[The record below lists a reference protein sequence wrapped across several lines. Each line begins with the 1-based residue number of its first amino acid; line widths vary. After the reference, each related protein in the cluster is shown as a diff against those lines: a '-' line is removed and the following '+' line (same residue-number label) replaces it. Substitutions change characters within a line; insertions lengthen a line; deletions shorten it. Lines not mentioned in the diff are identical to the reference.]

1 MITAG
6 AIPAAATSPS
16 VSVPTRRR
24 PAESSSDVESSADEH
39 DDDEG
44 GAALEHKKRRRSGRS
59 LMAGGNWKERAMRI
73 LAAALL
79 AAWLA
84 SLLFLGT
91 ARIGVA
97 VAVPRKTKE
106 VVTQIN
112 AREESMNWAV
122 ETAATLKRRRL
133 RRPIPEI
140 WRKPNN
146 NGFERCIERPKT
158 KCLTCNVTVGYLVVH
173 ANGGL
178 NQMRMGISDMV
189 AVAKLM
195 NAALVLPLLD
205 HKSFWTDPSEFKDIF
220 DVQHFKKVLKND
232 IVIVDSLPR
241 QYARTKPLQRAPISW
256 SKASYFKS
264 FSLVLSKRKVV
275 EFTHTDTRL
284 ANNGLPPSIQRL
296 RCRTNYEAL
305 RYTQEIEGLGEKI
318 VDRLRNGSNPYIA
331 LHLRYEKDMLSFTGC
346 SHNLSKHEAEELRS
360 MRYKVKHWKEKEINS
375 KEKRLQ
381 GGCPMTPREAAIF
394 LKAMGYPSTASIY
407 IVAGEIHG
415 GNSMNALK
423 KEYPNIYTH
432 RNLASKEELNPFN
445 KHQNRLAALD
455 YIVALDSDV
464 FVYTYDGNM
473 AKAVQGHRRY
483 EGFKKTI
490 NPDRPRLVELI
501 DQLDQ
506 GVVNWKEFEEKV
518 KKAHAKRVGGP
529 YERMT
534 DVNPRQEENFY
545 ANPLPGCL
553 CNKLYRNT

>member
-158 KCLTCNVTVGYLVVH
+158 KCRMCSSSNFICLSIHAILLIEHPPFAVTCNVTVGYLVVH

-331 LHLRYEKDMLSFTGC
+331 LHLR
-346 SHNLSKHEAEELRS
+346 
-360 MRYKVKHWKEKEINS
+360 
-375 KEKRLQ
+375 
-381 GGCPMTPREAAIF
+381 EAAIF

-553 CNKLYRNT
+553 CNNEVHATSRVQETKLRSLNNHGEKEAKASKDEEA

>member
-44 GAALEHKKRRRSGRS
+44 GGAREHRKRRRSGRS
-59 LMAGGNWKERAMRI
+59 SMAGGNWKERAMRI

-133 RRPIPEI
+133 RRP
-140 WRKPNN
+140 
-146 NGFERCIERPKT
+146 
-158 KCLTCNVTVGYLVVH
+158 
-173 ANGGL
+173 
-178 NQMRMGISDMV
+178 ISDMV

-264 FSLVLSKRKVV
+264 FSLILSKRKVV

-331 LHLRYEKDMLSFTGC
+331 LHLR
-346 SHNLSKHEAEELRS
+346 
-360 MRYKVKHWKEKEINS
+360 
-375 KEKRLQ
+375 
-381 GGCPMTPREAAIF
+381 EAAIF

-415 GNSMNALK
+415 ANSMNALK
-423 KEYPNIYTH
+423 KEYPNTYTH

-506 GVVNWKEFEEKV
+506 GVVNWEEFEEKV